1 MRNVDKTMFVFHCKS
16 PIFFVIYLVKQRAQT
31 YLSASLILSK
41 GGEEMERL
49 IDITNLLLSVLQ
61 FILTAVA
68 FYSHYF

>member
-1 MRNVDKTMFVFHCKS
+1 MCNVDKTMFVFHCKS
-16 PIFFVIYLVKQRAQT
+16 SIFFVIYLVKQRTQT

-49 IDITNLLLSVLQ
+49 IDITNLFLSVVQ